1 MNQMTQ
7 QVGTLYLCPTPI
19 GNLDDI
25 TVRVLETLKSVDLVA
40 AEDTRRSLQLL
51 NHFGIKKPMTS
62 YFEHNKR
69 QRGMEILAHLQKG
82 ESVALVTDAGMPAIS
97 DPGEDLVKLCIEQQ
111 VPIVPLPGPNAAL
124 TALIASG
131 LPTGRFSFQGF
142 LSMNKKNRREHLNAV
157 SHYTDTL
164 IFYEAPHK
172 LKSTLQDL
180 LDCLGNRN
188 IVLCRELTKKFE
200 EFVRLDLQH
209 AIAYYEEHAPKGEF
223 VLIVQGAAQ
232 EETSSVCELPLEEIY
247 QNYLDSGVP
256 YKEALKMA
264 AKEKGLSKRD
274 AYDILKKP

>member
-1 MNQMTQ
+1 MTQ

>member
-1 MNQMTQ
+1 MTQ

-51 NHFGIKKPMTS
+51 NHFDIKKPMIS

-200 EFVRLDLQH
+200 EFIRLDLQH
-209 AIAYYEEHAPKGEF
+209 AITYYEEHAPKGEF
-223 VLIVQGAAQ
+223 VLIVQGAA
-232 EETSSVCELPLEEIY
+232 EEEAPAVCELPLEEIY
-247 QNYLDSGVP
+247 QNYLDSGIP

>member
-1 MNQMTQ
+1 MTQ

-25 TVRVLETLKSVDLVA
+25 TVRVLETLKVVDLVA

-51 NHFGIKKPMTS
+51 NHFDIKKPMIS

-69 QRGMEILAHLQKG
+69 QRGMEILTHLQQG

-157 SHYTDTL
+157 SHYADTL

-200 EFVRLDLQH
+200 EFIRLDLEH
-209 AIAYYEEHAPKGEF
+209 AITYYEEHTPKGEF
-223 VLIVQGAAQ
+223 VLIVQGAA
-232 EETSSVCELPLEEIY
+232 EEGTPVVCELPLEEIY
-247 QNYLDSGVP
+247 QNYLDSGIP

>member
-1 MNQMTQ
+1 MTQ

-223 VLIVQGAAQ
+223 VLIVQGASE

-274 AYDILKKP
+274 AYDILKKS

>member
-1 MNQMTQ
+1 MTLQ
-7 QVGTLYLCPTPI
+7 SGTLYLCPTPI

-51 NHFGIKKPMTS
+51 NHFGIKKPMIS

-69 QRGMEILAHLQKG
+69 QRGLEILSHLQNG

-131 LPTGRFSFQGF
+131 LSTGRFSFQGF
-142 LSMNKKNRREHLNAV
+142 LSMNKKNRREHLNSVA
-157 SHYTDTL
+157 HYTDTL

-172 LKSTLQDL
+172 LKSTLADL

-200 EFVRLDLQH
+200 EFIRLDLEQ
-209 AIAYYEEHAPKGEF
+209 AIAYYEDHSPKGEF
-223 VLIVQGAAQ
+223 VLIVQGAVCA
-232 EETSSVCELPLEEIY
+232 ETPTVCERPLEEIY
-247 QNYLDSGVP
+247 QNYIDDGIP

-264 AKEKGLSKRD
+264 AKDKGLSKRD

>member
-1 MNQMTQ
+1 MTLQ
-7 QVGTLYLCPTPI
+7 SGTLYLCPTPI

-51 NHFGIKKPMTS
+51 NHFGIKKPMIS

-69 QRGMEILAHLQKG
+69 QRGLEILSHLQNG

-142 LSMNKKNRREHLNAV
+142 LSMNKKNRREHLNSVA
-157 SHYTDTL
+157 HYTDTL

-172 LKSTLQDL
+172 LKSTLADL

-200 EFVRLDLQH
+200 EFIRLDLEQ
-209 AIAYYEEHAPKGEF
+209 AIAYYEDHSPKGEF
-223 VLIVQGAAQ
+223 VLIVQGAVCA
-232 EETSSVCELPLEEIY
+232 ETPTVCERPLEEIY
-247 QNYLDSGVP
+247 QNYIDDGIP

-264 AKEKGLSKRD
+264 AKDKGLSKRD

>member
-1 MNQMTQ
+1 MTQ

-274 AYDILKKP
+274 AYDILKKS

>member
-1 MNQMTQ
+1 MTQ

-51 NHFGIKKPMTS
+51 NHFDIKKPMIS

-200 EFVRLDLQH
+200 EFIRLDLQH
-209 AIAYYEEHAPKGEF
+209 AITYYEERAPKGEF
-223 VLIVQGAAQ
+223 VLIVQGAA
-232 EETSSVCELPLEEIY
+232 EEEAPVVCELPLEEIY
-247 QNYLDSGVP
+247 QNYLDSGIP

-264 AKEKGLSKRD
+264 AKEKGISKRD